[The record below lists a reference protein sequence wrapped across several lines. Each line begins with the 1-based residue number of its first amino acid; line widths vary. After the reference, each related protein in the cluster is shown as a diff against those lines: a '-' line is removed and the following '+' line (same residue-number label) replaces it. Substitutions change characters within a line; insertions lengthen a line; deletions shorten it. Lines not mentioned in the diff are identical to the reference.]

1 MQSPP
6 ALVMSD
12 SAPVGPLEPACPQY
26 RRLRVYAFDPS
37 LETRVETAVLNRVT
51 LKVPW
56 ERLRPGPVGEYV
68 EVVDFDPASG
78 CCYAPVN
85 LEHPY
90 LLARDGLPPAE
101 GNPQF
106 HQQMV
111 YAVSMTTIRHF
122 EKALGRAA
130 LWSQYDPSTGRERT
144 VRRLRLYPHGLRGAN
159 AYYSPQRK
167 AVLFG
172 YFPATAKEPGKMLP
186 RGVVFTCLSHGVIA
200 HEVTHALLDGMYRLL
215 LEPSNPD
222 VLAFHEAFSD
232 IVALFQHFSM
242 PEVLKSQ
249 IARTR
254 GDLASQ
260 NLLGQLA
267 QQYGEATGKHGA
279 LRDAL
284 GKVNDKTGKWE
295 PLEPDPSKMDTVSA
309 PHDRGSIL
317 VAAVFDAFL
326 AMYRARIADL
336 VRIAT
341 AGSGQL
347 PPGELQP
354 DLVNRLAQEAAKT
367 ARHVLTM
374 CIRALDYCPPVD
386 LTFGEYLRALITADF
401 DLVRDDDLGYRIA
414 FIEAF
419 RRRGIYPRDVRTL
432 SEGSLLWQPPAVLS
446 ADMPDLADV
455 CAVDEVVESWKLT
468 TNRGKVLERVR
479 EARKLFRERLEA
491 RLTGGAEE
499 HLGVDFDKLGPA
511 APPAARRQGRRGWDV
526 SAVRPARRVG
536 PDGQLLTDLIV
547 ELTQARWVPAP
558 TSGGL
563 GGFWFRGGCT
573 LVFDLETGRARY
585 CIRKDINSEA
595 RKARQ
600 MEFLTTGAIPSLQ
613 ATYFGALEAGGEPFA
628 FLHGE
633 PDGAQELP

>member
-1 MQSPP
+1 
-6 ALVMSD
+6 MSD
-12 SAPVGPLEPACPQY
+12 SAPVDPLAPACPQY

-37 LETRVETAVLNRVT
+37 LETRVETAMLNRVT

-56 ERLRPGPVGEYV
+56 ERLDPGPIGEYV
-68 EVVDFDPASG
+68 EVVDCDPASG
-78 CCYAPVN
+78 CVYAPVN
-85 LEHPY
+85 LEHPH

-111 YAVSMTTIRHF
+111 YAVSMATIRHF

-130 LWSQYDPSTGRERT
+130 MWSQHDPSTGCEHEHT
-144 VRRLRLYPHGLRGAN
+144 VERLRLYPHALRGAN
-159 AYYSPQRK
+159 AYYSPLRK
-167 AVLFG
+167 AILFG

-284 GKVNDKTGKWE
+284 GKVNEKTGKWE
-295 PLEPDPSKMDTVSA
+295 PLEPDPSLMDTVWEA
-309 PHDRGSIL
+309 HDRGSIL

-336 VRIAT
+336 LRIAT

-446 ADMPDLADV
+446 AGMPDLKHV
-455 CAVDEVVESWKLT
+455 CAVEKVVESWTLT
-468 TNRGKVLERVR
+468 TDSRGRVLEEVQR
-479 EARKLFRERLEA
+479 ARKLFRKRLKA
-491 RLTGGAEE
+491 ALRGGQEKK
-499 HLGVDFDKLGPA
+499 LGVDFRLRGPL
-511 APPAARRQGRRGWDV
+511 PPEPVRKEGPRGWGV
-526 SAVRPARRVG
+526 SGVRPARRVG
-536 PDGQLLTDLIV
+536 PDGQLLTDVIV
-547 ELTQARWVPAP
+547 ELTHARWVKAP
-558 TSGGL
+558 IPGR

-573 LVFDLETGRARY
+573 LVFDMETGRARY
-585 CIRKDINSEA
+585 CIRKDIHS
-595 RKARQ
+595 KAREKRQ
-600 MEFLTTGAIPSLQ
+600 AEFLTTGAMPSLQ

>member
-1 MQSPP
+1 
-6 ALVMSD
+6 MSD
-12 SAPVGPLEPACPQY
+12 SAPVDPLAPSCPQY

-37 LETRVETAVLNRVT
+37 LDTRVETAVLNRVT

-56 ERLRPGPVGEYV
+56 EELGPGPVGESV

-78 CCYAPVN
+78 CFYAPVN
-85 LEHPY
+85 LEHPH
-90 LLARDGLPPAE
+90 LLARDGLPPSE

-130 LWSQYDPSTGRERT
+130 LWSQYDPSTGKDRQ
-144 VRRLRLYPHGLRGAN
+144 VDRLRLYPHALRGAN
-159 AYYSPQRK
+159 AYYSPQRM

-172 YFPATAKEPGKMLP
+172 YFPATAKEPGKLLP
-186 RGVVFTCLSHGVIA
+186 RGVVFTCLSHDVIA

-267 QQYGEATGKHGA
+267 QQYGEATGRHGA

-284 GKVNDKTGKWE
+284 GKVNETTKKWE
-295 PLEPDPSKMDTVSA
+295 PREPDPSLMDTVSE
-309 PHDRGSIL
+309 PHDRGSLL

-336 VRIAT
+336 LRIAT

-347 PPGELQP
+347 PPGELHP
-354 DLVNRLAQEAAKT
+354 DLVNRLAQEASKC

-401 DLVRDDDLGYRIA
+401 DLVRDDDLGYRVA

-432 SEGSLLWQPPAVLS
+432 SEGSLLWQEPAVLF
-446 ADMPDLADV
+446 ADMPNLSRV
-455 CAVDEVVESWKLT
+455 CAVE
-468 TNRGKVLERVR
+468 
-479 EARKLFRERLEA
+479 
-491 RLTGGAEE
+491 
-499 HLGVDFDKLGPA
+499 
-511 APPAARRQGRRGWDV
+511 
-526 SAVRPARRVG
+526 
-536 PDGQLLTDLIV
+536 
-547 ELTQARWVPAP
+547 
-558 TSGGL
+558 
-563 GGFWFRGGCT
+563 
-573 LVFDLETGRARY
+573 
-585 CIRKDINSEA
+585 
-595 RKARQ
+595 
-600 MEFLTTGAIPSLQ
+600 
-613 ATYFGALEAGGEPFA
+613 
-628 FLHGE
+628 
-633 PDGAQELP
+633 